1 MAQSNT
7 GWDFLSSEGMA
18 RSYDSSTPGGGGGI
32 TALLQDPNILQ
43 GMGNA
48 GAALSSGA
56 TVGEALN
63 PADLIRNMQQQKAT
77 QQLLQ
82 QLLAGAGKGG
92 TGGVGGGVVSP
103 EKWSNPDFKLTSPTS
118 LESNFGSGGLTSP
131 GTKGATSRT
140 MTENADG
147 TFNMTTKG
155 DLRDQPSPY
164 GSSKPMESI
173 TSGGQNSP
181 FWQTLLR

>member
-1 MAQSNT
+1 MAYEWLAND
-7 GWDFLSSEGMA
+7 GAAGKMLS
-18 RSYDSSTPGGGGGI
+18 
-32 TALLQDPNILQ
+32 DPNILQ

-92 TGGVGGGVVSP
+92 AGGGVVSP
-103 EKWSNPDFKLTSPTS
+103 SAWGNPDAPTS
-118 LESNFGSGGLTSP
+118 KLLTPESEAGPNSITY
-131 GTKGATSRT
+131 K
-140 MTENADG
+140 NDG
-147 TFNMTTKG
+147 TFNMVGNSVAKPKT
-155 DLRDQPSPY
+155 DPY